1 MGPTHRL
8 YTPEFNDI
16 EEKNY
21 MEENL
26 NSFYID
32 YMLDGSILNMLAKQN
47 VLFREFCLILLS

>member
-1 MGPTHRL
+1 MWLVLVKMGPTHRI

-16 EEKNY
+16 EQKNY

-32 YMLDGSILNMLAKQN
+32 YMLDGSILNIPAKQ
-47 VLFREFCLILLS
+47 IQ